1 MAGLNSIDLKSRLQ
15 NKNCEL
21 INRKKLV
28 ERTKNLSSDVCCI
41 LAALGFFLMVLE
53 NELFFLGAFQQV
65 LITLLSPHFSI
76 VLFFLIVKG
85 CSNIK
90 YYQELFIDIDLAST
104 SVRLLFPLG
113 RLLFA

>member
-15 NKNCEL
+15 NKSKNCEL
-21 INRKKLV
+21 INRKKFV

-65 LITLLSPHFSI
+65 LITLLLP
-76 VLFFLIVKG
+76 
-85 CSNIK
+85 
-90 YYQELFIDIDLAST
+90 QFILQSYL
-104 SVRLLFPLG
+104 S
-113 RLLFA
+113 